1 MSQKTKPQLEK
12 ELKELN
18 SEKEQLLQAKTANA
32 KTFTKEQQKRLD
44 EVAEAVIDLEEQIA
58 LAPEETPAKE
68 STTAT
73 NGKYVVPKGTEKMV
87 HIKVVSGNRY
97 NPKTGKEVN
106 VPVARMFTY
115 GEWQLFKK
123 NFKQLGYIITEV
135 LHDPYKD
142 AEALVTK

>member
-32 KTFTKEQQKRLD
+32 KAFTKEQQKRLD
-44 EVAEAVIDLEEQIA
+44 DVAEAIIDFEEQIA
-58 LAPEETPAKE
+58 LAPEETPAK
-68 STTAT
+68 SSAT
-73 NGKYVVPKGTEKMV
+73 NSKYVVPKGTEKMV

-106 VPVARMFTY
+106 APVARMFTY

-123 NFKQLGYIITEV
+123 NFK
-135 LHDPYKD
+135 
-142 AEALVTK
+142 